1 MVKLKTGV
9 KLTALGLSMLAA
21 SRGPT
26 LPPKLTSGSKT
37 FTPAE
42 VGARKKRNKAA
53 RDSRR
58 RNRRRRR

>member
-21 SRGPT
+21 PPGPGP
-26 LPPKLTSGSKT
+26 PPKPTSGSKT
-37 FTPAE
+37 FKPAE
-42 VGARKKRNKAA
+42 AVARKKRNKVT

-58 RNRRRRR
+58 RNRKRRR